1 MKRYRFLNWN
11 LSDNDLQIYVL
22 HSKGEQ
28 GSNLYIFM
36 YESGFLIKTRLN
48 IVIQISS
55 WDIFHKSTVF

>member
-1 MKRYRFLNWN
+1 MKRYRFLN

-22 HSKGEQ
+22 HSEGEQ
-28 GSNLYIFM
+28 GNNLYIFM

-48 IVIQISS
+48 IIIQISS